1 MKKKAAIVGVV
12 AIAAAAGVGAWLAFR
27 PDDEPWPPSWYVEA
41 TATHDKHL
49 ATWKQLRKRVTNP
62 QDTDFPPSD
71 AKLNL
76 LRFMAVGAS
85 SDPGETRPSDA
96 RVYFSN
102 HAFASTVI
110 EGGSTLSAGASVYV
124 LALRGKFGTADIRR
138 PPPGPRRRRHMIPAF
153 YPMVITLFD
162 AATMDTTGSY
172 LGRVRDLS
180 PLGESIELDLD
191 QEPA

>member
-1 MKKKAAIVGVV
+1 MRVALLALV
-12 AIAAAAGVGAWLAFR
+12 AIAAAATGVWLAVGQ
-27 PDDEPWPPSWYVEA
+27 DKEPWPPSWYVDA
-41 TATHDKHL
+41 QTSHNDSFAL
-49 ATWKQLRKRVTNP
+49 WKQLRKRAVKRT
-62 QDTDFPPSD
+62 DVDFPPSK
-71 AKLNL
+71 AKLDL
-76 LRFMAVGAS
+76 LRLHAVGAAS
-85 SDPGETRPSDA
+85 EPGETHPADA

-110 EGGSTLSAGASVYV
+110 EGASTLSAGASVYV

-138 PPPGPRRRRHMIPAF
+138 PPPGPRRRPHMIPAF